1 MNNRLII
8 SLLIALAIMVFFA
21 WRFMRPMNIFTVSE
35 AFESAIPTDKKPDI
49 LNSFSAKECAN
60 CHQEFYDEW
69 RTTIHSQAWSDP
81 YFQVDWKYEGS
92 QHICRNCHT
101 PLDKQQPQTV
111 IGFKDQDKWDP
122 ILKANPQFDKALQH
136 EGVTCNAC
144 HLREGKIVGII
155 GNTNAPHPVKK
166 LDNPNQICVRCHV
179 VEGDRWDTFF
189 RFPPCGTVAEIQTS
203 STVKNNK
210 SGELAVLDV
219 ATLGCV
225 ECHMPA
231 IERPLVTGGKV
242 RTVRQHL
249 WRGGHDPEMVS
260 SALSIKF
267 TENKSSNK
275 NNNVRQF
282 TLTLENTGAAHYLPT
297 GTPDRHLTIEI
308 NLLDSNDVI
317 LKQKTQKLIRTV
329 LWRPFII
336 DLWDTRLKRYRP
348 RKYLFEYDPDDYQR
362 ASSIEVIT
370 RYHLLD
376 EKRRKHISY
385 ENNNPIAYEIY
396 RKKYPL
402 YREKPIN

>member
-1 MNNRLII
+1 MNNRLTI
-8 SLLIALAIMVFFA
+8 SLLIVLAIIVFFA
-21 WRFMRPMNIFTVSE
+21 WRFMRPMNIFTISE
-35 AFESAIPTDKKPDI
+35 AFESAIPTENKPEI
-49 LNSFSAKECAN
+49 LNSLSAKECAN

-81 YFQVDWKYEGS
+81 YFQADWKHDGS
-92 QHICRNCHT
+92 QQICRNCHT
-101 PLDKQQPQTV
+101 PLDKQQPQSV
-111 IGFKDQDKWDP
+111 IGFKNQDKWDP
-122 ILKANPQFDKALQH
+122 ILQANPQFDKALQH

-179 VEGDRWDTFF
+179 VEGERWDTFF
-189 RFPPCGTVAEIQTS
+189 RFPPCGTVAEIQSS
-203 STVKNNK
+203 STIKNK

-267 TENKSSNK
+267 TENKPPNK
-275 NNNVRQF
+275 NKKNDNVRQF
-282 TLTLENTGAAHYLPT
+282 ILTLENTGAAHYLPT

-317 LKQKTQKLIRTV
+317 LKQKTQKLVRSV

-336 DLWDTRLKRYRP
+336 DLWDTRLKRYEP
-348 RKYLFEYDPDDYQR
+348 RKYLFEYDPDDYQS

-370 RYHLLD
+370 RYHLLE
-376 EKRRKHISY
+376 EKRRKRIAY
-385 ENNNPIAYEIY
+385 ENINPIAYEID

-402 YREKPIN
+402 Y